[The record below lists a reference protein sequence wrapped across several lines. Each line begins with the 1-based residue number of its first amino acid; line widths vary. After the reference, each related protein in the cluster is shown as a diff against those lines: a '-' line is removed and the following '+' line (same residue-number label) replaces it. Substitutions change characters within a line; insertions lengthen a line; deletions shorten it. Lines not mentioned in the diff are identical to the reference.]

1 MFDLLFKF
9 LSQVHQMS
17 LFYAFF
23 FFKEEPKV
31 GDKKGNCM
39 PDHISILVKYKVE
52 TDSFQKRCTKSLFF
66 RVISHF

>member
-52 TDSFQKRCTKSLFF
+52 TDCLSEEMYQVFIF
-66 RVISHF
+66 